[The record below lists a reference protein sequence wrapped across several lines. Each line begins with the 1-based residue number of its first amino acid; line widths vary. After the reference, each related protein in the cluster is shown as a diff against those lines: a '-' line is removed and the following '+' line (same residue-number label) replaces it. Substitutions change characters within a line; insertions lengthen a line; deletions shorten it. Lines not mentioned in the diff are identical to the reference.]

1 MKISLSSK
9 KEPEIELLALDI
21 EKKKVDFKWLDGR
34 YAGVCS
40 AEVSI
45 DLSDS
50 QLNEIAK
57 QLALSI
63 DSQKDDSLLV

>member
-21 EKKKVDFKWLDGR
+21 KKKKVDFKWLDGR
-34 YAGVCS
+34 YSGVCS
-40 AEVSI
+40 ADVSI
-45 DLSDS
+45 DLSDN